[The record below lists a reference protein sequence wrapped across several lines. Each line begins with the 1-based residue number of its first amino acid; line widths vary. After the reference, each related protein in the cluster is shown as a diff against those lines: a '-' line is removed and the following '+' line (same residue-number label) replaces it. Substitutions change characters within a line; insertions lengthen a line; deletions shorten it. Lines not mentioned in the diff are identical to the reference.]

1 MKKKTFT
8 ALLLAAAMCTTLL
21 AGCGSKTTESS
32 ASADAS
38 ASAGTAKKT
47 FTVGFDAGFP
57 PYGFKDDSGE
67 YVGFDLDLAAEVCK
81 REGWEL
87 VKKPIDW
94 DSKDM
99 ELTSGSIDCIWNG
112 FTINGREDDYTWSDP
127 YVDNTQVVVVKKD
140 SGITKLSDLSGKI
153 VAVQTDSSALS
164 ALQDTDNK
172 DMVKLTESFKKL
184 DIEQDYLTAFS
195 NLDAG
200 SVDAVA
206 IDIGVAQHEIAQKGA
221 DKYVILDET
230 ISSEKYGVGFK
241 KGNTALRD
249 KVQKTLDAMMKDGTF
264 LKIAKKWGLE
274 DSVIIKGSTTTTTTA
289 AATAT
294 TALATE

>member
-1 MKKKTFT
+1 MKKKIAFVL
-8 ALLLAAAMCTTLL
+8 ALVIAVSCIL
-21 AGCGSKTTESS
+21 AGCGNSSSSKTTTS
-32 ASADAS
+32 
-38 ASAGTAKKT
+38 AKKT
-47 FTVGFDAGFP
+47 FTVGFDASFP
-57 PYGFKDDSGE
+57 PYGYKDDNGN
-67 YVGFDLDLAAEVCK
+67 YVGFDIDLAKEVCK
-81 REGWEL
+81 RNGWTIKL
-87 VKKPIDW
+87 QPIDW

-99 ELTSGSIDCIWNG
+99 ELNSGTIDCIWNG